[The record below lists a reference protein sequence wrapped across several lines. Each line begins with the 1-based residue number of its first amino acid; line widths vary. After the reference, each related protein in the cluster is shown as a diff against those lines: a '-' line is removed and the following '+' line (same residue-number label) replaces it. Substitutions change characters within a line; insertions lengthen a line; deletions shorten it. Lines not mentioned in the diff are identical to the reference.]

1 MPGFKC
7 AFLSFLLLTT
17 SCVKGDTTTVT
28 LFQVGP
34 TNTALVPSNQ
44 AVVIN
49 ISAIGV
55 GANGG
60 TTYVGPEID
69 TISVEVVLPGTS
81 PVTTHVTQVIP
92 ATATLVEAAS
102 WIYMSFADASNEF
115 NGFEANCTLGNGTTS
130 ECIQIDRTVEDGTT
144 TVTATKTLTGLVAP
158 LYTVTV
164 TGPIPTAKNAATILG
179 SAMFSNRLSGVVLG
193 IFFSLMDAILPGQYK
208 DLPSPEP
215 VPDCGQDKQNTE
227 TPPPTE
233 SPTPT
238 PSQKIA
244 TLPSL
249 TIPVKT
255 PSTPIKFGGQHL
267 HPDTFPP
274 INTPISPSIYSP
286 TSRPTSTNLSQLSV
300 IQTSTSTSPD

>member
-1 MPGFKC
+1 MPALNT
-7 AFLSFLLLTT
+7 AFLCLLLLTVA
-17 SCVKGDTTTVT
+17 SCVKGDSTTVT

-44 AVVIN
+44 AVVTN

-69 TISVEVVLPGTS
+69 TSVEVVLPGTS

-92 ATATLVEAAS
+92 ATAILVEAAS
-102 WIYMSFADASNEF
+102 WIYMSFVDSSNEF

-144 TVTATKTLTGLVAP
+144 TVTTTKTLTGLVAP

-179 SAMFSNRLSGVVLG
+179 SAMFSNRLSGVFMG
-193 IFFSLMDAILPGQYK
+193 MIFSLMLV
-208 DLPSPEP
+208 L
-215 VPDCGQDKQNTE
+215 
-227 TPPPTE
+227 
-233 SPTPT
+233 
-238 PSQKIA
+238 
-244 TLPSL
+244 
-249 TIPVKT
+249 
-255 PSTPIKFGGQHL
+255 
-267 HPDTFPP
+267 
-274 INTPISPSIYSP
+274 
-286 TSRPTSTNLSQLSV
+286 
-300 IQTSTSTSPD
+300 